1 MGLFKSILGGGK
13 TPPTTRNIESPKD
26 LLVGDMLKMEFAA
39 QTLISGQ
46 TLKVSEQIFYDISAV
61 ENCKTVS
68 ILQGADQRVLLST
81 STINPEKPLEVAI
94 SVLPETIFKIFNQ
107 NEFVAIFEEPD
118 ITDHR
123 IRQNRNLGELND
135 VQGFLGE
142 SYYQERTN
150 EAYRGNK
157 DCRNMTLVDSDWT
170 AFDYK
175 LMVSD
180 DRCHAV
186 RIEVFDGGRTDVY
199 LIAYLVLNKVEEY
212 WPV

>member
-1 MGLFKSILGGGK
+1 MGLFKSMLGGGK
-13 TPPTTRNIESPKD
+13 TPPTTRTIESPKD
-26 LLVGDMLKMEFAA
+26 LFVGDMVKMEFAA

-46 TLKVSEQIFYDISAV
+46 TLKVAEQAFYDVSAV
-61 ENCKTVS
+61 ENCKVVS
-68 ILQGADQRVLLST
+68 IMQGADQRVLLST
-81 STINPEKPLEVAI
+81 STVNPDRPLEVAI
-94 SVLPETIFKIFNQ
+94 SILPETVFKIFKRDK
-107 NEFVAIFEEPD
+107 FVAIFEEPD

-123 IRQNRNLGELND
+123 ISQKSNLGELNEL
-135 VQGFLGE
+135 QGFLSD

-150 EAYRGNK
+150 EAYRSSK
-157 DCRNMTLVDSDWT
+157 DCRDITLNDSDWT

-199 LIAYLVLNKVEEY
+199 LIAYLALNKVEEY
-212 WPV
+212 WPA